1 MEQMI
6 LHHSSNITFRHHIR
20 AYISNLVHTSAFNN
34 VHFYISASKKHLPN
48 YTSLPPS
55 LPLKKNLSSPSP
67 FLDKIVPSR
76 IQFPREH
83 ARSNLQW
90 LVCACTRGRGT
101 AEQENI
107 SSSSKRTDTQFP
119 RRKSAWNNAE
129 LDKKDAAGSSP
140 LLDDCK

>member
-83 ARSNLQW
+83 ARIYSGSC
-90 LVCACTRGRGT
+90 VRVHGEGGPPSRKT
-101 AEQENI
+101 